1 MSGDCSI
8 YQRQG
13 FGSSLGWGERPALIV
28 VDFVAGFNDPAV
40 LGGGNIAPAIE
51 AAEGLLARAREA
63 RLPVAFTRIVYQP
76 GQGGVF
82 ATKIP
87 ALRELTEDNPMS
99 AIVPSLEV
107 REGDLVVR
115 KTQASAF
122 HGTDLQGWL
131 IAQRVDTLLIAG
143 CTTSGCVRATV
154 VDAASANFRP
164 LVVAQCVGDR
174 ALGPHEASLFD
185 IQQKYGDVVDLGEV
199 MARLAHQSF
208 PEVRNAR

>member
-1 MSGDCSI
+1 MSDDCSI

-13 FGSSLGWGERPALIV
+13 FGSSLGWGERSALIV

-51 AAEGLLARAREA
+51 ATERLLARAREA
-63 RLPVAFTRIVYQP
+63 GLPVAFTRIVYQP

-82 ATKIP
+82 STKIP
-87 ALRELTEDNPMS
+87 ALRDLTEDNPMS
-99 AIVPSLEV
+99 AIVPSLAV
-107 REGDLVVR
+107 RDGDLVVR

-122 HGTDLQGWL
+122 FGTDLQGWL
-131 IAQRVDTLLIAG
+131 TERRIDTLLIAG

-164 LVVAQCVGDR
+164 LVVAECVGDR

-185 IQQKYGDVVDLGEV
+185 IQQKYGDVVGLDQV

-208 PEVRNAR
+208 PEVRSAR